1 MMGDVSPGAEADP
14 AAEDPVELLQRWVS
28 FGATWQVVASTS
40 RDVTIALC
48 RCDGGEEVMRIT
60 SGSQQLRGWLAGRT
74 SSEQ

>member
-1 MMGDVSPGAEADP
+1 MMGDVSTGPEVDPG
-14 AAEDPVELLQRWVS
+14 AEDPVELLQRWVS

-40 RDVTIALC
+40 REVTVALC

-60 SGSQQLRGWLAGRT
+60 SGSPQLRSWLAGRT